1 VAGEIENAIVQVLPP
16 NANYEIQVKRRFAA
30 DLPAI
35 LMQPQHLSAVL
46 VNLLQNAREALNG
59 RGVIEIA
66 TRYGDE
72 DSIIISIADNGP
84 GIPADK
90 IAKIFDAY
98 FTTRAKGT
106 GLGLAIVKHNAE
118 MYGGT
123 VKVKSEPGKGTCF
136 TLEFP
141 RRILMKLNL

>member
-1 VAGEIENAIVQVLPP
+1 
-16 NANYEIQVKRRFAA
+16 
-30 DLPAI
+30 
-35 LMQPQHLSAVL
+35 VL

-123 VKVKSEPGKGTCF
+123 VTVKSEPGKGSRF
-136 TLEFP
+136 ILEFP